1 MTEEE
6 TIDAAEAAFDAKFD
20 KGELDDDYADYLVRV
35 SDTRIGNGTML
46 IEAMEKF
53 VQYEEFKE
61 WSLK

>member
-1 MTEEE
+1 MTDEER
-6 TIDAAEAAFDAKFD
+6 FDTKFD
-20 KGELDDDYADYLVRV
+20 KGELDDEYADYLVRV
-35 SDTRIGNGTML
+35 SDTRIGNGKML

>member
-1 MTEEE
+1 MTDDDLFDE
-6 TIDAAEAAFDAKFD
+6 AFDR
-20 KGELDDDYADYLVRV
+20 GEMDDAYADYLVRV
-35 SDTRIGNGTML
+35 SDTRISNGKML